1 MPDETPNPLDPN
13 ATQEFSASTT
23 GPGGEGL
30 IDGIGSVIAGKYR
43 LVELIG
49 QGGMGAVYL
58 AQQTEPVRRE
68 VAVKLIR
75 TGADS
80 ASVLARFD
88 AERQAL
94 ALMEHPHI
102 ARVYD
107 GGTTPMG
114 MPFFVME
121 LVRGIPLT
129 AYCDQHR
136 LDVKARLELFVS
148 VCQAV
153 QHAHQKG
160 IIHRDL
166 KPGNVLVTEVD
177 GKPVPKVID
186 FGLAKATEQSLT
198 DMSFEDTG
206 LIVGTATYMS
216 PEQADPTTLDIDTRT
231 DVYALGVMLYELL
244 AGLPPIDAGQFK
256 RGAVL
261 EILRMVREVEPPR
274 PSTRLSSAG
283 ALPSIAANRNIEPGH
298 LQRILRGELDW
309 VVMKALEKDRSRR
322 YETVN
327 GLARDVQRY
336 LADEVVEARPPSSVY
351 RLRKFVRRH
360 RGQVI
365 AASLVL
371 LALVGG
377 IVGTTLGLIE
387 ARMQRDAADKA
398 RAKAV
403 AETEAKEVA
412 RREEEAQRRIA
423 EQANQQAVEALKSF
437 TDSLMTQVLGNKEQL
452 SENEKAILRNAQK
465 QWEVFAQ
472 SKGDTALAREI
483 RAEGAAELAIIQYR
497 LGMNVEAEAND
508 RAALALRKKLA
519 AEFPEVPHYQFL
531 VGMSHQNLGA
541 SLRGN
546 GNRAE
551 AEENFG
557 RAVAAFGLLA
567 AKFPKEAKY
576 SERQSRSLV
585 SLGNATRA
593 REDWKAAEK
602 HYRAALVIQKKLAKE
617 NPQAAT
623 YRDAQADSH
632 WGLAFTLK
640 RAGNRTESEEE
651 YRQAVALKE
660 SLAAELPAEGTFRHQ
675 AANLRREL
683 GVFLYDGG
691 QDEAGARLFPKA
703 LETLDQLAAEFPS
716 MPIYQSDLA
725 RCRRD
730 YGKVLG
736 YLQKPVEAVEQFQ
749 QAVTL
754 GEKLVRENP
763 TVLPY
768 KADLGLCYF
777 YFADL
782 LRDGDNPA
790 QSLEW
795 YDKAIST
802 LAATYAQDRSVYLT
816 KSALFKCHAG
826 LAEAYGRLG
835 KHTEAVQEWDKAM
848 EMGSANPQPMYRGQR
863 AYARA
868 KAGQFPAAI
877 AELTELTKSDP
888 QDPVHWYK
896 LACVY
901 SLASVADAAKKEE
914 YTMLALQ
921 QLQGAVTAGYKNHA
935 RMGTDEDLAPLHG
948 REEFKKMIREL
959 ESK

>member
-472 SKGDTALAREI
+472 SKGDTALAREKI
-483 RAEGAAELAIIQYR
+483 
-497 LGMNVEAEAND
+497 
-508 RAALALRKKLA
+508 
-519 AEFPEVPHYQFL
+519 
-531 VGMSHQNLGA
+531 
-541 SLRGN
+541 
-546 GNRAE
+546 
-551 AEENFG
+551 G
-557 RAVAAFGLLA
+557 RAHV
-567 AKFPKEAKY
+567 
-576 SERQSRSLV
+576 
-585 SLGNATRA
+585 
-593 REDWKAAEK
+593 
-602 HYRAALVIQKKLAKE
+602 
-617 NPQAAT
+617 
-623 YRDAQADSH
+623 
-632 WGLAFTLK
+632 
-640 RAGNRTESEEE
+640 
-651 YRQAVALKE
+651 
-660 SLAAELPAEGTFRHQ
+660 
-675 AANLRREL
+675 
-683 GVFLYDGG
+683 
-691 QDEAGARLFPKA
+691 
-703 LETLDQLAAEFPS
+703 
-716 MPIYQSDLA
+716 
-725 RCRRD
+725 
-730 YGKVLG
+730 
-736 YLQKPVEAVEQFQ
+736 
-749 QAVTL
+749 
-754 GEKLVRENP
+754 
-763 TVLPY
+763 
-768 KADLGLCYF
+768 
-777 YFADL
+777 
-782 LRDGDNPA
+782 
-790 QSLEW
+790 
-795 YDKAIST
+795 
-802 LAATYAQDRSVYLT
+802 
-816 KSALFKCHAG
+816 
-826 LAEAYGRLG
+826 
-835 KHTEAVQEWDKAM
+835 
-848 EMGSANPQPMYRGQR
+848 
-863 AYARA
+863 
-868 KAGQFPAAI
+868 
-877 AELTELTKSDP
+877 
-888 QDPVHWYK
+888 
-896 LACVY
+896 
-901 SLASVADAAKKEE
+901 
-914 YTMLALQ
+914 
-921 QLQGAVTAGYKNHA
+921 
-935 RMGTDEDLAPLHG
+935 
-948 REEFKKMIREL
+948 
-959 ESK
+959 